1 MNELS
6 LPGVIAPAPFLAAL
20 TNNEPPMRRV
30 IGRWNP
36 VPIADTVVTAE
47 VYRKDVVFKVRADV
61 RRPPQRISKRGV
73 IKGFSPAS
81 RKRLQLLVRNTA
93 DMWGGFVTLTYPLED
108 APRDGVT
115 CKRHIHAFC
124 AWLRRNE
131 VAYVWI
137 LEFQRNGSAHYHF
150 LVRGWVPRDVWTK
163 DGHRVKIGTPGAKL
177 ETRGLES
184 AWYDIVGTGREKHR
198 LAGTRVEAIK
208 NPDQVGI
215 YMSKYVSKLVDK
227 DGFQTKAVPKGFER
241 VGRYWGSSKCLTKVL
256 FRMRG
261 LYRDVAE
268 KSLGEFAA
276 KNGEIRQ
283 GWADRM
289 QQEAE
294 AQTDHN
300 KRADLEARSMS
311 YAEPWEWNGYGFMMI
326 GGAKAFQ
333 AALRAAVIEDG
344 GSSPWKEWDGVT
356 PDARPPFISEKDRLD
371 AQGQMLLAGGF
382 EPLYPRYDE

>member
-1 MNELS
+1 MK
-6 LPGVIAPAPFLAAL
+6 
-20 TNNEPPMRRV
+20 RV
-30 IGRWNP
+30 VGRWAP
-36 VPIADTVVTAE
+36 VPVADTVVTAE

-61 RRPPQRISKRGV
+61 RRPPQRVSKRGV

-93 DMWGGFVTLTYPLED
+93 DMWKGFVTLTYPVED

-137 LEFQRNGSAHYHF
+137 LEFQRNGTAHYHF
-150 LVRGWVPRDVWTK
+150 LVRGWVPRDVWVK
-163 DGHRVKIGTPGAKL
+163 NGRKVKIGTPGATL
-177 ETRGLES
+177 AERGLES
-184 AWYDIVGTGREKHR
+184 AWFDIVGSGREKHR
-198 LAGTRVEAIK
+198 MAGTRVEAVK

-227 DGFQTKAVPKGFER
+227 DGFQTKAVPTGFER
-241 VGRYWGSSKCLTKVL
+241 VGRYWGASKCLTKVL
-256 FRMRG
+256 YRMRG

-268 KSLGEFAA
+268 KQLGAFAT

-289 QQEAE
+289 QEEAE
-294 AQTDHN
+294 AQTDHR

-311 YAEPWEWNGYGFMMI
+311 YGEPWEWNGYGFMMI
-326 GGAKAFQ
+326 GGAKAFLS
-333 AALRAAVIEDG
+333 ALRQAVLIDEG
-344 GSSPWKEWDGVT
+344 RSTWREWDGKT
-356 PDARPPFISEKDRLD
+356 PDERARYFSPKEQLD
-371 AQGQMLLAGGF
+371 DMGQMLIDGGI